1 MKWIELETVLEI
13 HNRVIESTGGSYGLR
28 DKNALESALFSPLAT
43 FDGQEL
49 YPEIFEKVA
58 VLLFKIANNHPFLDG
73 NKRTAF
79 VAALTIFSVNGYE
92 FKFTQGEVV
101 SCMLSVARGNS
112 SYQQICQWLKDH
124 TISNN
129 E

>member
-79 VAALTIFSVNGYE
+79 VVALTIFATNGYE
-92 FKFTQGEVV
+92 FEFTQEEVV
-101 SCMLSVARGNS
+101 SFMLRVARGSS
-112 SYQQICQWLKDH
+112 SYQQICKWFKDH
-124 TISNN
+124 NISGN

>member
-13 HNRVIESTGGSYGLR
+13 HNSVIKSTGGSYGLR
-28 DKNALESALFSPLAT
+28 DENALESALFSPLAT
-43 FDGQEL
+43 FDDQEL

-58 VLLFKIANNHPFLDG
+58 VLLFGIANNHPFLDG

-79 VAALTIFSVNGYE
+79 VVALTIFAANGYE
-92 FKFTQGEVV
+92 FEFTQEEVV
-101 SCMLSVARGNS
+101 SFMLNVAKGS
-112 SYQQICQWLKDH
+112 LSYRQICEWFTDH
-124 TISNN
+124 AISNN